1 MRIILTLAL
10 LVGMTATAAAQ
21 SKPELGPCAGA
32 DVLDSATKATIVA
45 KPDRKPRR
53 QDNGVEPQVQD
64 AKFHTL
70 SQYDL
75 DKETESG
82 GPRKWVVITGVVD
95 TTGHI
100 DPKTA
105 IVTQSSSVA
114 LSHAV
119 CDAWVKM
126 AFSPATLHGQKV
138 PAMYQE
144 RFIFEQSVADLNN
157 SNPLNPA
164 GGDRDSKRP

>member
-1 MRIILTLAL
+1 MRTIVFALVLLLASH
-10 LVGMTATAAAQ
+10 AAAAQ
-21 SKPELGPCAGA
+21 GKPELGPCAGA
-32 DVLDSATKATIVA
+32 DVLDSATKASIVA

-53 QDNGVEPQVQD
+53 QDNGVMPMVQD
-64 AKFHTL
+64 MKFHALT
-70 SQYDL
+70 QVDL
-75 DKETESG
+75 DKETEG

-105 IVTQSSSVA
+105 IVTQSSSVG
-114 LSHAV
+114 LTHAV

-126 AFSPATLHGQKV
+126 AFAPATYHGQKV

-144 RFIFEQSVADLNN
+144 RFIFEQGATDINS
-157 SNPLNPA
+157 SNPLNPG
-164 GGDRDSKRP
+164 GGDRH